1 MVAGR
6 PGTHGTLA
14 HQHVELDNTEE
25 DVIVIILHLQMVVQ
39 SVKEETM
46 NTDHVHHLYVQV
58 I

>member
-14 HQHVELDNTEE
+14 HQHAELDNTEE
-25 DVIVIILHLQMVVQ
+25 DVIVTILHLQMVAQ